1 MAVTDQENIRQAV
14 REIAREGKASCKA
27 LFDVANRLDVEPARV
42 GKACMELDIHI
53 CRCQLGCF
61 K

>member
-1 MAVTDQENIRQAV
+1 MIDKEDVHQAIREVTRD
-14 REIAREGKASCKA
+14 GKAACKA
-27 LFDVANRLDVEPARV
+27 LFEIANSLGIEPARV

-53 CRCQLGCF
+53 CQCQLGCF

>member
-1 MAVTDQENIRQAV
+1 MTDQEDILQAIREV
-14 REIAREGKASCKA
+14 AREGKAPCKA
-27 LFDVANRLDVEPARV
+27 LFEVANRLGVEPARV
-42 GKACMELDIHI
+42 GEACMELDIHI